1 VNSVLDRLAALSSG
15 VRLGVAAGIFAAI
28 LGAYFYLS
36 YMPKRE
42 ELVAARARLEQTEH
56 KLAES
61 RKTAAELPRF
71 KEEVL
76 RLNQE
81 LVLALAQLPEEK
93 DIPDLL
99 SQVSRVG
106 QDSGLDVTSFKPGQE
121 RPEGLYA
128 SIPVEMRAT
137 GTFHQLVTFFDRVS
151 RLPRIVTVRD
161 VSLGQPRDVNGRLF
175 LAADFD
181 AVTYRFLPEAQAQ
194 QADAGKKGGKRGK

>member
-1 VNSVLDRLAALSSG
+1 VNSVLDKLAALSAG
-15 VRLGVAAGIFAAI
+15 ARLGLAAGILAVI
-28 LGAYFYLS
+28 VGAYFYLA

-42 ELVAARARLEQTEH
+42 ELAAARVKLEETER

-81 LVLALAQLPEEK
+81 LVFALAQLPEEK
-93 DIPDLL
+93 EIPDLL

-106 QDSGLDVTSFKPGQE
+106 QDAGLDVTSFRPGPE

-128 SIPVEMRAT
+128 SIPVQMKAT
-137 GTFHQLVTFFDRVS
+137 GTFHQLITFFDRVG

-161 VSLGQPRDVNGRLF
+161 VSLAEPRDVNGRLS
-175 LAADFD
+175 LTANFD
-181 AVTYRFLPEAQAQ
+181 ATTYRFLPEAQAPQ
-194 QADAGKKGGKRGK
+194 GDAAKKGVKRGK